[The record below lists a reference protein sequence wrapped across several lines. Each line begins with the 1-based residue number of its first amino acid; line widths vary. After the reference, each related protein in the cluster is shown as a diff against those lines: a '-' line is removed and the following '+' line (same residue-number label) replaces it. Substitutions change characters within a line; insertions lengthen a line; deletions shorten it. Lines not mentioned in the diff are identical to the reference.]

1 MYLSLLQLGLEA
13 LKERYLRHV
22 KAPTRPQGERTMQ
35 LNIIC
40 KGSNPSGQEELQ
52 TESVAVTVKEGV
64 EDTVVTKPGVDTHV
78 MCWSFFLI
86 NVTNLLT

>member
-1 MYLSLLQLGLEA
+1 
-13 LKERYLRHV
+13 
-22 KAPTRPQGERTMQ
+22 MQ